1 MDNEEKDK
9 KKILLVDDD
18 EMQHMVVENMLKNE
32 YEVLKAKSGY
42 DALQYLYDS
51 NCIPDLILLDILIP
65 DMDGWEIFSRIKAIS
80 LLKNVPIA
88 FFTSLQESEDEKRAY
103 NMGAV
108 DFIKKPYDGDDFLDR
123 IRRILDNTE
132 EQD

>member
-51 NCIPDLILLDILIP
+51 YCVPDLILLSSSF
-65 DMDGWEIFSRIKAIS
+65 E
-80 LLKNVPIA
+80 LKC
-88 FFTSLQESEDEKRAY
+88 SS
-103 NMGAV
+103 
-108 DFIKKPYDGDDFLDR
+108 
-123 IRRILDNTE
+123 
-132 EQD
+132 